1 MSALPVAAPA
11 RPRRSPQPDA
21 TPRRHLEVAPT
32 RAQRRARP
40 RLLPAV
46 ITIGG
51 IGVILLAQLLLSIV
65 LADGAYQI
73 SSLQTQK
80 HDAVLQ
86 QHALSETLDLYN
98 SPQHLAANAEALG
111 MVASGN
117 AVYLD
122 ASTGAVTGTGT
133 AAGGSLLGAGD
144 QVSNVLLDGSMIV
157 TAQAPTTT
165 TTNTTATGSGPTS
178 GASATSSSG
187 ASQAPTDTGTGGA
200 GQAPPTPG
208 LLPSPTTH

>member
-40 RLLPAV
+40 RLLPALV
-46 ITIGG
+46 TIGG

-122 ASTGAVTGTGT
+122 ATTGAVTGTGT
-133 AAGGSLLGAGD
+133 ASGGSLLGAGD

-165 TTNTTATGSGPTS
+165 TTTTATGSGPTS
-178 GASATSSSG
+178 GAAATNSSG

-200 GQAPPTPG
+200 GHAPLTPG